1 MKSLLLPALMV
12 ALAFVSNAHSALD
25 FEVTPESRANWL
37 NEDKFGMFIHWGLYA
52 EPARGEWVMCTE
64 KIPVEK
70 YKLLAAKF
78 NPIKFD
84 AKEWVRIVKDAGMK
98 YIVITSKHHDGFALF
113 DSQASDYNLVKASP
127 FQRDAIQE
135 LKDACDLAGIKLGL
149 YYSQAKDWYHKGG
162 EPLYDWKEQ
171 CTPEDRQHYLDTI
184 ALPQVKE
191 IASKYRPSLIWF
203 DTPQMMTPEIAR
215 KFSDTVRSVSPD
227 TLINSRLLRSGASI
241 AGLSREDRDVLRDV
255 GVDYLSFR
263 DREIPEA
270 SPWPY
275 WETCMTLNDSWGYT
289 ANDHNWKTPQRVV
302 QQLLEVVSKGGT
314 FLLNVGPTAEGEIPS
329 PSIDTLKKTG
339 EWLQVNGEAVYGAQP
354 TKFKTTGTPSK
365 EFLAKKAEMEK
376 KAAETGSVGGHL
388 RLELDYAWIATGKGK
403 KIFITL
409 FDWPAEDFQLENFD
423 SKIKECYLLS
433 DPQSKLQA
441 TLENQKLSVK
451 FPSRPA
457 GDMPSV
463 LCLKL
468 TDCP

>member
-1 MKSLLLPALMV
+1 MKCLLISALLG
-12 ALAFVSNAHSALD
+12 AIAFVSNAYAALD
-25 FEVTPESRANWL
+25 FELTSDNRANWL

-78 NPIKFD
+78 NPVKFD
-84 AKEWVRIVKDAGMK
+84 AKEWVRIAKDAGMK

-113 DSQASDYNLVKASP
+113 ESQASDYTLVKASP
-127 FQRDAIQE
+127 FHRNAIQE
-135 LKDACDLAGIKLGL
+135 LKEACDQAGIKLGL
-149 YYSQAKDWYHKGG
+149 YYSHAKDWYHKGG
-162 EPLYDWKEQ
+162 EPLYNWAEP

-191 IASKYRPSLIWF
+191 IASKYRPALIWF
-203 DTPQMMTPEIAR
+203 DTPQIMTPEIAR
-215 KFSDTVRSVSPD
+215 KFSDTVRAASPE

-241 AGLSREDRDVLRDV
+241 VGLSREDRDVLRDV

-275 WETCMTLNDSWGYT
+275 WESCMTLNDSWGYT
-289 ANDHNWKTPQRVV
+289 ESDHNWKTPQRVV

-314 FLLNVGPTAEGEIPS
+314 FLLNVGPTAEGEIPP
-329 PSIDTLKKTG
+329 PSVDTLKKTG
-339 EWLQVNGEAVYGAQP
+339 EWLRINGEAVYGVHP
-354 TKFKTTGTPSK
+354 TPFKIAGVPSQD
-365 EFLAKKAEMEK
+365 FLARKAEMEK

-388 RLELDYAWIATGKGK
+388 NVERDYAWIATGKGN

-423 SKIKECYLLS
+423 FKIKDCYLLS
-433 DPQSKLQA
+433 DPQSQLQS
-441 TLENQKLSVK
+441 TVENKKLSVK
-451 FPSRPA
+451 LPSRPA
-457 GDMPSV
+457 SDMPSV
-463 LCLKL
+463 LCLVMGE
-468 TDCP
+468 

>member
-1 MKSLLLPALMV
+1 MKCLLIPALLG
-12 ALAFVSNAHSALD
+12 AISFVSNAYAALD
-25 FEVTPESRANWL
+25 FELTSDNRANWL

-64 KIPVEK
+64 KIPIEK

-78 NPIKFD
+78 NPVKFD
-84 AKEWVRIVKDAGMK
+84 AKEWVRIAKDAGMK

-113 DSQASDYNLVKASP
+113 DSQASEYNLVKASP
-127 FQRDAIQE
+127 FHRNAIQE
-135 LKDACDLAGIKLGL
+135 LKTACDQAGIKLGL

-162 EPLYDWKEQ
+162 EPLYNWSEP
-171 CTPEDRQHYLDTI
+171 CTPEDRQHYLDNV

-191 IASKYRPSLIWF
+191 IASKYRPALIWF

-215 KFSDTVRSVSPD
+215 KFSDTVRAASPD

-241 AGLSREDRDVLRDV
+241 AGLSRQERDELRDV

-263 DREIPEA
+263 DREIPES

-275 WETCMTLNDSWGYT
+275 WESCMTLNDSWGYT
-289 ANDHNWKTPQRVV
+289 ETDHNWKTPQRVIH
-302 QQLLEVVSKGGT
+302 QLLEVVSKGGT

-329 PSIDTLKKTG
+329 PSVDTLKKTG
-339 EWLQVNGEAVYGAQP
+339 EWLSINGEAVYGAQP
-354 TKFKTTGTPSK
+354 TQFQSTGTPSK

-388 RLELDYAWIATGKGK
+388 RVELDYEWIATRKGN
-403 KIFITL
+403 KIFVTL
-409 FDWPAEDFQLENFD
+409 FAWPGEVFQLEHFD

-433 DPQSKLQA
+433 DRETHLQSSV
-441 TLENQKLSVK
+441 ENQKLSVK
-451 FPSRPA
+451 LPTRPA
-457 GDMPSV
+457 SDMPSV
-463 LCLKL
+463 LCLVMGE
-468 TDCP
+468 

>member
-1 MKSLLLPALMV
+1 MKSLLLPTLLV
-12 ALAFVSNAHSALD
+12 LFAFLYEAHPALD
-25 FEVTPESRANWL
+25 FEPSSENRAAWL
-37 NEDKFGMFIHWGLYA
+37 NEEKFGMFVHWGLYA
-52 EPARGEWVMCTE
+52 EPALGEWVMCNE

-78 NPIKFD
+78 NPVKFD
-84 AKEWVRIVKDAGMK
+84 AKEWVRVAKEAGMK

-113 DSQASDYNLVKASP
+113 DSEASDYNLVKASP
-127 FQRDAIQE
+127 FHRDAIQE
-135 LKDACDLAGIKLGL
+135 LKEACDAAGIRLGL

-162 EPLYDWKEQ
+162 EPLYNWTEP

-184 ALPQVKE
+184 AIPQVKE
-191 IASKYRPSLIWF
+191 IAGKYHPALIWF

-215 KFSDTVRSVSPD
+215 KFSDAVRSTSPD

-241 AGLSREDRDVLRDV
+241 TGLSREERDELRNV

-275 WETCMTLNDSWGYT
+275 WESCMTLNDSWGYT
-289 ANDHNWKTPQRVV
+289 ATDHNWKTPQRVI
-302 QQLLEVVSKGGT
+302 QQLVEVVSKGGT
-314 FLLNVGPTAEGEIPS
+314 FLLNVGPTSEGEIPG
-329 PSIDTLKKTG
+329 PSVETLKKTG
-339 EWLQVNGEAVYGAQP
+339 QWLKINGEAVYGAQP
-354 TKFKTTGTPSK
+354 TKFKTTGKPSK

-388 RLELDYAWIATGKGK
+388 RVELDYEWIATGKGN

-409 FDWPAEDFQLENFD
+409 FAWPGDVFQLDNFD

-433 DPQSKLQA
+433 DPANKLQA
-441 TLENQKLSVK
+441 SVEKQKLTVK
-451 FPSRPA
+451 LPDRPA
-457 GDMPSV
+457 SDMPNVICVV
-463 LCLKL
+463 L
-468 TDCP
+468 DE

>member
-1 MKSLLLPALMV
+1 MKSLLLPALLV
-12 ALAFVSNAHSALD
+12 SLTFVSRAHSTTD

-64 KIPVEK
+64 KIPIEK

-78 NPIKFD
+78 NPVKFD
-84 AKEWVRIVKDAGMK
+84 AKEWVRIAKDAGMK

-113 DSQASDYNLVKASP
+113 DSRASDYNLVKASP
-127 FQRDAIQE
+127 FHRNAIQE
-135 LKDACDLAGIKLGL
+135 LKDACDQAGIKLGL

-162 EPLYDWKEQ
+162 EPLYNWTET
-171 CTPEDRQHYLDTI
+171 CTPEDRQHYLDNV

-191 IASKYRPSLIWF
+191 IASKYRPALIWF

-215 KFSDTVRSVSPD
+215 KFSDTVRAASPE

-241 AGLSREDRDVLRDV
+241 VGLSREQRDELRAA
-255 GVDYLSFR
+255 GIDYLSFR

-289 ANDHNWKTPQRVV
+289 ETDHNWKTPQRVIH
-302 QQLLEVVSKGGT
+302 QLLEVVSKGGT
-314 FLLNVGPTAEGEIPS
+314 FLLNVGPTAEGEIPV
-329 PSIDTLKKTG
+329 PSVETLKKTG
-339 EWLQVNGEAVYGAQP
+339 EWLKINGEAVYGAQP
-354 TKFKTTGTPSK
+354 TQFQSTGTPSK

-388 RLELDYAWIATGKGK
+388 RVELDYEWIATRKGN
-403 KIFITL
+403 KIFIT
-409 FDWPAEDFQLENFD
+409 FFAWPGEVFQLEHFD
-423 SKIKECYLLS
+423 SKIKECFLLS
-433 DPQSKLQA
+433 DRETHLQ
-441 TLENQKLSVK
+441 TSVENQKLSVK
-451 FPSRPA
+451 LTPRPA
-457 GDMPSV
+457 SDMPSV
-463 LCLKL
+463 LCLVMGE
-468 TDCP
+468 